1 MAEQHQSSLPETGE
15 TTENEAYRR
24 RMRYQREDLIEE
36 LIEDGQRRGLFEALP
51 GAGKPLELEQNFYE
65 GSAALA
71 NQLMKNNDI
80 RPPWLS
86 YRIDVTEKIEA
97 FRADVRVTWERYRL
111 AFEQAAGESHR
122 PALSIGW
129 DDACRRWQTTIEQL
143 NKAIESYN
151 MKRPRGQVELF
162 KLRLNDE
169 LKRVDAPRYLL

>member
-1 MAEQHQSSLPETGE
+1 
-15 TTENEAYRR
+15 
-24 RMRYQREDLIEE
+24 MRYQREDLIEE

-151 MKRPRGQVELF
+151 LKRPRGQVELF